1 MKTILKK
8 LSDGDFRSIG
18 KSNEIVQSVLSKP
31 ELFDDL
37 FSGILES
44 DPLVRMRSA
53 DAIEK
58 ITAEKPEL
66 LQKFKRSILDRV
78 AYIEQQE
85 VQWHVAQMIPRLKLS
100 KSDATKARNI
110 LEGYLMNTDSNI
122 VRVMSLQ
129 ALTDLAL
136 QGKIEKEEIIRGIEQ
151 YTEIIRTPS
160 ASEGKKVV
168 KTIRKVVVPKWGMYA
183 NDGEK

>member
-100 KSDATKARNI
+100 KSDATKARNM
-110 LEGYLMNTDSNI
+110 LEAT
-122 VRVMSLQ
+122 
-129 ALTDLAL
+129 
-136 QGKIEKEEIIRGIEQ
+136 
-151 YTEIIRTPS
+151 
-160 ASEGKKVV
+160 
-168 KTIRKVVVPKWGMYA
+168 
-183 NDGEK
+183 